1 MTTFQNMSTDPS
13 CMLVVDDNRDSADT
27 MAMLLEFEGHRT
39 LVAYDGRQAV
49 ELAMAERPAVVLLDI
64 GLPHMNGY
72 EACRAMR
79 KSGLGDA
86 LIVAMTGY
94 GHDED
99 RRKSREAGFDA
110 HLVKP
115 VELSTLRELLASRNT
130 NEPGHK
136 K

>member
-1 MTTFQNMSTDPS
+1 MTTFQNMSVAPS

-64 GLPHMNGY
+64 GLPNMNGY
-72 EACRAMR
+72 DACQAMR
-79 KSGLGDA
+79 QNGLENA

-94 GHDED
+94 GHDDD

-115 VELSTLRELLASRNT
+115 VELSTLRELLASRNVK
-130 NEPGHK
+130 EPGPK
-136 K
+136 R